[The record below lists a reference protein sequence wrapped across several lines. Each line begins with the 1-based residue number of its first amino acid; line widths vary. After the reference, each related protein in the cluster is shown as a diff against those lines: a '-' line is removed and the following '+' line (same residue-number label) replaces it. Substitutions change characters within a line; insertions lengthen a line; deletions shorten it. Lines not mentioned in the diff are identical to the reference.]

1 MQGVHAF
8 RNAVRSPV
16 ETPPPIPART
26 ALRGPQLVWAALFL
40 NVLAFS
46 GLPTLIPIPGSIGQ
60 LVTQG
65 SLIVALLLALLANP
79 TGVVRPSL
87 FLVLLTML
95 EVVAL
100 AVSIHN
106 EFVLGSAFRASRLL
120 GFILVLWLLTRWWGR
135 EDLILLRCH
144 LVCLRVVLGSV
155 LLGALLAP
163 GAAFS
168 YGGRLSGALWPIPPT
183 QVAHYCAVLL
193 GCTLVLWFCGAT
205 SGRAATVTLVA
216 AGAGLVGSHTRTA
229 ILAMVIGLIV
239 AAGSLFI
246 GHARVRRASALVG
259 VLVVLC
265 ATVFAPLIRQWLLRG
280 QTAQEAAQLTGR
292 TKVWS
297 DIFKLRRP
305 WLEEVFGSG
314 LSNKSFN
321 GLPIDSN
328 WVATYLDQGWFGVAT
343 EATFL
348 VVLIMLAIMHP
359 RGPRRALALFLV
371 VYCVVAS
378 FTETGLGD
386 ASPYLLELV
395 LAAAVLAPP
404 ARQLRP

>member
-1 MQGVHAF
+1 
-8 RNAVRSPV
+8 
-16 ETPPPIPART
+16 
-26 ALRGPQLVWAALFL
+26 
-40 NVLAFS
+40 
-46 GLPTLIPIPGSIGQ
+46 
-60 LVTQG
+60 VT
-65 SLIVALLLALLANP
+65 
-79 TGVVRPSL
+79 
-87 FLVLLTML
+87 
-95 EVVAL
+95 
-100 AVSIHN
+100 VSIHN
-106 EFVLGSAFRASRLL
+106 EFVLGSTFRASRLL

-155 LLGALLAP
+155 LLGAVLAP
-163 GAAFS
+163 GVAFS

-205 SGRAATVTLVA
+205 PGKTATLTLVA
-216 AGAGLVGSHTRTA
+216 AGAGLIGAHTRTA
-229 ILAMVIGLIV
+229 LLAMAIGLTV
-239 AAGSLFI
+239 AGASLFV
-246 GHARVRRASALVG
+246 GHARVRRTSALVG
-259 VLVVLC
+259 VLTVLC
-265 ATVFAPLIRQWLLRG
+265 ATVFAPLLKEWLLRG
-280 QTAQEAAQLTGR
+280 QTAQEATQLTGR

-328 WVATYLDQGWFGVAT
+328 WVATYLDQGWFGVVT

-348 VVLIMLAIMHP
+348 IVLIMLAVMHP
-359 RGPRRALALFLV
+359 RGPRRALALFLLT
-371 VYCVVAS
+371 YCLVAS

-395 LAAAVLAPP
+395 LAGALLAPP
-404 ARQLRP
+404 ARAPAT